1 VTDGRDGASLP
12 ELDEAFHAVY
22 DRTREESKDRAPVIV
37 VLGDALF
44 LYRDRDCT
52 EVNITS
58 EPAQLLKETA
68 HVPVGVFLTA
78 RRLADRAP
86 LDEAATKE
94 LRRLLRL
101 CHERRD
107 PTGLGASLAADVAAV
122 LDRCA
127 GLLQSIL
134 DAATVDPSALRA
146 FAADLGPCLL
156 RLAREATR
164 RQLATLDEATQRAL
178 APFSAEERAALRVVV
193 AGAHQA
199 RVRSLPMQYFQKL
212 LGEAAGVEERV
223 LYAEAVTDPAAARA
237 LVGTNL
243 LDRDIA
249 GAFFGDP
256 RRLQRDVLG
265 DIAAEMLATPAPAE
279 ATASPRPSGGYR

>member
-1 VTDGRDGASLP
+1 MTGGRDGSSLP
-12 ELDEAFHAVY
+12 ELDKAFHAVY
-22 DRTREESKDRAPVIV
+22 DRTREESKQRAPVIV

-44 LYRDRDCT
+44 LYRDGGCT
-52 EVNITS
+52 ELPITS
-58 EPAQLLKETA
+58 EPAQLLKEAA

-78 RRLADRAP
+78 RRRLGRP
-86 LDEAATKE
+86 LDVAALAE
-94 LRRLLRL
+94 LRRLLQL
-101 CHERRD
+101 CHDRRD
-107 PTGLGASLAADVAAV
+107 AAGLDGPLAAEVTAV

-127 GLLQSIL
+127 GLLQGAV
-134 DAATVDPSALRA
+134 DAAAVDEPALRA
-146 FAADLGPCLL
+146 FAADLGPRLL
-156 RLAREATR
+156 RLAEEATR
-164 RQLATLDEATQRAL
+164 RQLSTLDQATQRAIGSFP
-178 APFSAEERAALRVVV
+178 ADERATLRVVV

-223 LYAEAVTDPAAARA
+223 LYAEAVTDPGAARA

-249 GAFFGDP
+249 TAFFGDA

-265 DIAAEMLATPAPAE
+265 DIAAAMLKTDDAAATN
-279 ATASPRPSGGYR
+279 G